1 MPVRELSGYAFRF
14 ECKML
19 AWEQRKLGELFAES
33 SERASDREILSV
45 SVNDGIYPASESD
58 RDANPGASL
67 TNYKVVHVGDV
78 VYNSMRMW
86 QGAVDSSRYEGIV
99 SPAYVVARPK
109 PCAHPRFASRLIR
122 QPEMLAIYKR
132 MSQGNSKDTQVLK
145 FEEFAKIVAHVP
157 QASDE
162 QAAVAA
168 VFDDLDSLITLH
180 QCKHVLCYVYF
191 FFNG

>member
-1 MPVRELSGYAFRF
+1 
-14 ECKML
+14 
-19 AWEQRKLGELFAES
+19 
-33 SERASDREILSV
+33 
-45 SVNDGIYPASESD
+45 
-58 RDANPGASL
+58 
-67 TNYKVVHVGDV
+67 
-78 VYNSMRMW
+78 
-86 QGAVDSSRYEGIV
+86 
-99 SPAYVVARPK
+99 
-109 PCAHPRFASRLIR
+109 
-122 QPEMLAIYKR
+122 MLAIYKR